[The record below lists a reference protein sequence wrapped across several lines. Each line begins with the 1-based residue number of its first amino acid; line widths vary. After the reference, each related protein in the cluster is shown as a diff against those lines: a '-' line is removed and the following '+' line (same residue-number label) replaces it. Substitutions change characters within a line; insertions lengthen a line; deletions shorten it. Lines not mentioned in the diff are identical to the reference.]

1 MADLSPIAGKLAK
14 AIRLLSSDKPGEV
27 LAAADSICR
36 ILKGAGADIHTL
48 ADRVEH
54 ANGAK
59 LSEAEMRK
67 LYNAGFEAGRRAAEN
82 GPVFRNVNLDDDPSW
97 SEIARECAA
106 HPNRMRSEREKEF
119 VADMV
124 RRLVHGGEP
133 TPKQADWLRKIFARV
148 RR

>member
-1 MADLSPIAGKLAK
+1 VADITPILGKLGAC
-14 AIRLLSSDKPGEV
+14 IRLLSSDRPGEIV
-27 LAAADSICR
+27 AAANSICR
-36 ILKGAGADIHTL
+36 LLKTAGADIHVL

-54 ANGAK
+54 ANGGK
-59 LSEAEMRK
+59 LSQAEMRK
-67 LYNAGFEAGRRAAEN
+67 LYDAGFEAGKRAAEN
-82 GPVFRNVNLDDDPSW
+82 GPMFRNINLDEEPSW

-124 RRLVHGGEP
+124 RRLTHGGEP